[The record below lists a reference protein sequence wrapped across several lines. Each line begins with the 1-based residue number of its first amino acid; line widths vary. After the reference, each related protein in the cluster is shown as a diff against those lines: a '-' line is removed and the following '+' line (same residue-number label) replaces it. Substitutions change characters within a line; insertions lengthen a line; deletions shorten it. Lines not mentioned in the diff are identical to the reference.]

1 MRNLILLILVSLLAL
16 TCNKD
21 RYSPDYSDGR
31 FWGIKNGEYWEAEAF
46 ASTAMDNRMAISIV
60 RKNIHGFRRE
70 SLGISLIPIKI
81 GEYKL
86 HDHTTVMFGDSLIRA
101 THGTLQDDGDVVE
114 DRYKIL
120 EAEQTQFVR
129 INKISNDMK
138 WLEGEVECSFV
149 LIPPKI
155 NLLNPDTVRFE
166 NCRFKVKRIN

>member
-1 MRNLILLILVSLLAL
+1 MRNLIPLLLLPL
-16 TCNKD
+16 FTLNCKKD
-21 RYSPDYSDGR
+21 GYSPDYSDGR
-31 FWGIKNGEYWEAEAF
+31 FWGIKNGQYWEAEAF
-46 ASTAMDNRMAISIV
+46 ASTAIDNRIAISIV
-60 RKNIHGFRRE
+60 RKNELGFRRE

-114 DRYKIL
+114 DRYKIF

-129 INKISNDMK
+129 IIKISNDMK

-155 NLLNPDTVRFE
+155 NLLNPDTVKFE
-166 NCRFKVKRIN
+166 NCRFKVKRVN